1 MKKKIVF
8 VRQEYL
14 AGGKIKLEEVGPFV
28 YEEKWVREEVE
39 WLEENTAVKFRMKR
53 SYHHRPDLSSGSLSD
68 QITLPNVPFF
78 VSFLQRTLTT

>member
-1 MKKKIVF
+1 M
-8 VRQEYL
+8 
-14 AGGKIKLEEVGPFV
+14 

-53 SYHHRPDLSSGSLSD
+53 SYHHRPDLSSGSLTD

-78 VSFLQRTLTT
+78 VSFLH

>member
-1 MKKKIVF
+1 MIVI
-8 VRQEYL
+8 QEYL
-14 AGGKIKLEEVGPFV
+14 GGGKIKLEEVGPFV

-53 SYHHRPDLSSGSLSD
+53 SYHHRPDLSSGSLTD

-78 VSFLQRTLTT
+78 VSFLH